1 MTAICQ
7 GCIGKCEHLLQFKD
21 EIADL
26 IGRSTQKVMDLFL
39 FNAAM
44 V

>member
-7 GCIGKCEHLLQFKD
+7 GSIGKCEHLLPFKD

-26 IGRSTQKVMDLFL
+26 IGRSTQKVMRMELHISL
-39 FNAAM
+39 
-44 V
+44 